1 MLFETIDTPRELF
14 TYKLGSAL
22 EMEQDVLKM
31 LDDLEDKARSP
42 ELKQMLSQHADQ
54 TRGHVRNI
62 ELAFD
67 TIGEKAD
74 DKPCPAMEGI
84 DKEAKANVR
93 KAEEPLVDTV
103 ILSGAIE
110 TEHHEI
116 AVYENLVMQA
126 EAMGQPAVAT
136 LLRQNLEQEEQTLLE
151 ARRAAQDLTRR
162 TMATAP

>member
-1 MLFETIDTPRELF
+1 
-14 TYKLGSAL
+14 
-22 EMEQDVLKM
+22 
-31 LDDLEDKARSP
+31 
-42 ELKQMLSQHADQ
+42 
-54 TRGHVRNI
+54 
-62 ELAFD
+62 
-67 TIGEKAD
+67 
-74 DKPCPAMEGI
+74 MEGI